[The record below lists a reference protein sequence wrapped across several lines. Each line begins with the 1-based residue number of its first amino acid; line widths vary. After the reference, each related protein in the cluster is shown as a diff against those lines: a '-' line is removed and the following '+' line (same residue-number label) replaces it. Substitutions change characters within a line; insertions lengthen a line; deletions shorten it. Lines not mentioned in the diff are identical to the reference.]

1 MFFCQTGFL
10 EVRPRGGLERGVGE
24 GLGKGWQ
31 GLEGGLGKDW
41 GGVGPLM
48 HQNPSSL

>member
-1 MFFCQTGFL
+1 MFFGQTDFL

-31 GLEGGLGKDW
+31 GLEGGLGRI
-41 GGVGPLM
+41 GEGLGL
-48 HQNPSSL
+48 